1 MNGVQCVGTLDV
13 FDVGLWTIVRDL
25 REYHVGEAIGYVRGI
40 DIGKRVFWDGEIVT
54 VENNEQRDARLAK
67 EANREE

>member
-1 MNGVQCVGTLDV
+1 MNGVQCIGTLDV
-13 FDVGLWTIVRDL
+13 FDVGLSIIIRDG
-25 REYHVGEAIGYVRGI
+25 RRYPIWEAIGYVQGK

-54 VENNEQRDARLAK
+54 VENDEQRDARLAK